1 MSAIQVEEKKK
12 KRKKGKQ
19 TINVCLLL
27 YVDSGHKQ

>member
-1 MSAIQVEEKKK
+1 MSAIQVEERK

-19 TINVCLLL
+19 TINICLLL